1 MLTLYHAPF
10 SRSTRI
16 VQLIELMGISDR
28 IDLRIVQIRR
38 GDGSGARDAANPHPE
53 GKVPLLVHDGVAIR
67 ETSAIMEHLMAVFPE
82 EAARTVPRPGT
93 PEHGAML
100 AWMAW
105 SGAVL
110 EPLVLLKIAGFQ
122 HPLLRDSYRD
132 MDGALALLEEALTGR
147 PFLMGER
154 LTPADILASSSFP
167 FLPGGTAEHSAI
179 TDWLARCQAAPSAR
193 AAEELDAE
201 KAKAAA

>member
-28 IDLRIVQIRR
+28 IDLRIVQIVRS
-38 GDGSGARDAANPHPE
+38 DGSGVRDAINPHPE
-53 GKVPLLVHDGVAIR
+53 GKVPLLVHDGVSIR

-82 EAARTVPRPGT
+82 EAARVAPRPGT

-110 EPLVLLKIAGFQ
+110 EPLVLLKIAAVE
-122 HPLLRDSYRD
+122 HPLMHSTFRD
-132 MDGALALLEEALTGR
+132 MDQALALLEKALMDR
-147 PFLMGER
+147 RFLMGAH

-167 FLPGGTAEHSAI
+167 YLPGGTPEHPAI
-179 TDWLARCQAAPSAR
+179 TDWLARCEAEPSSR
-193 AAEELDAE
+193 AAAAFDAK
-201 KAKAAA
+201 KAKSAA